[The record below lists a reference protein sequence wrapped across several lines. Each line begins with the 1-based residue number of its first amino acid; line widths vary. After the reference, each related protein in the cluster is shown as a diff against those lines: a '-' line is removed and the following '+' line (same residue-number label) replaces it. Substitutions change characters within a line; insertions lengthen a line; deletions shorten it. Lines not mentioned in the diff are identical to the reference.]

1 MAHFAKIINGI
12 VTEVIVAEQ
21 EFIDEWK
28 QGETWVQTSY
38 NTVRGVH
45 VNPETRQ
52 PDGGTA
58 LRGNFAGVGMLY
70 DSVRDVFYHPQPY
83 PSWTLN
89 ETTWV
94 WQAPIADPSSG
105 DNIYEWK
112 EDAYQADNTT
122 GWFLVE

>member
-58 LRGNFAGVGMLY
+58 LRGNFAGEGGCEN
-70 DSVRDVFYHPQPY
+70 QTCN
-83 PSWTLN
+83 SWKN
-89 ETTWV
+89 R
-94 WQAPIADPSSG
+94 
-105 DNIYEWK
+105 NR
-112 EDAYQADNTT
+112 
-122 GWFLVE
+122 